1 MARPEDGAAQGHG
14 VYCRWCTNFHDRPAP
29 LFYFRLMNNLTSDK
43 RKFAPATARNR
54 DPIMAVLL
62 PWLRQGASVLEVAS
76 GSGEHAVHMAAA
88 RPDINW
94 QPTDPDPSGRDSIAA
109 WIDHSGLPNIHQ
121 PLDLDVCATPWPI
134 KSADLILCCN
144 MIHIAPWQAAVAL
157 IEGAGRILSDEGV
170 LFLYGPYKRDGAHT
184 APSNAAFDDSLRSR
198 NADWGIR
205 DLEAVEAQAAANGL
219 ALADVVAMPANNYCV
234 VFRKG

>member
-1 MARPEDGAAQGHG
+1 
-14 VYCRWCTNFHDRPAP
+14 
-29 LFYFRLMNNLTSDK
+29 MNNLTSDK

-94 QPTDPDPSGRDSIAA
+94 QPTDPDSSSRDSIAA
-109 WIDHSGLPNIHQ
+109 WIAHSGATNIKP
-121 PLDLDVCATPWPI
+121 PLDLDVCATPWPVE
-134 KSADLILCCN
+134 SADLILCCN
-144 MIHIAPWQAAVAL
+144 MIHIAPWQAAEAL
-157 IEGAGRILSDEGV
+157 IQGAGRVLSDDGV
-170 LFLYGPYKRDGAHT
+170 LFLYGPYKRDGTHT

-198 NADWGIR
+198 DADWGIR
-205 DLEAVEAQAAANGL
+205 DLEVVEAQAASNGL
-219 ALADVVAMPANNYCV
+219 ALADVVAMPANNFCV